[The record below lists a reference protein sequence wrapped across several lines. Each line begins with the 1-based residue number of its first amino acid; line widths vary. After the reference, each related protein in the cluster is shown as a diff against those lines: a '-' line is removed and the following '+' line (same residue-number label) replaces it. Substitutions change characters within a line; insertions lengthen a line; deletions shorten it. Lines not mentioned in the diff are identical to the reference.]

1 MAKLILVDGKFAPVV
16 DSSFIDN
23 ISAGFSAPLLKDNE
37 ALDADSAMWAA
48 VIYAGVG
55 SVIGGYVARKRTE
68 AGKKPI
74 AGFLY

>member
-1 MAKLILVDGKFAPVV
+1 MAKMTLVDGKFTPAADNTFV
-16 DSSFIDN
+16 DN

-48 VIYAGVG
+48 VIYAGIG
-55 SVIGGYVARKRTE
+55 SVVGGYVARKRTE

>member
-1 MAKLILVDGKFAPVV
+1 MAKMTLVDGKFTPAV
-16 DSSFIDN
+16 DSTFVDN

-37 ALDADSAMWAA
+37 ALDADSAMWASI
-48 VIYAGVG
+48 IYAGIG